1 MTKYA
6 LDTNIIS
13 YYLKGNAKL
22 IDRINNEVKNGS
34 IIIPPIVYFEIKKW
48 LLKNS
53 SKIKLAAFE
62 TLLAK
67 YGVDIISKETLDISL
82 SIYLNLQSKRLTVDD
97 ADILIAGYCIQNG
110 YILITNNTKHFENI
124 ENLKIENWV

>member
-22 IDRINNEVKNGS
+22 IDRVNDAVKNGD

-48 LLKNS
+48 LLKNK
-53 SKIKLAAFE
+53 SKTKLAAFE
-62 TLLAK
+62 ILLAK
-67 YGVDIISKETLDISL
+67 YGIDKISKETLDISL
-82 SIYLNLQSKRLTVDD
+82 SIYLDLQSRKITVDD
-97 ADILIAGYCIQNG
+97 ADIFIAGYCIENN
-110 YILITNNTKHFENI
+110 YILVTNNTKHFKNI
-124 ENLKIENWV
+124 KDLRIENWI